1 MPVAKKVHDSFFKA
15 FVFLWHTVLFLLSLP
30 TPHRIASLYEK
41 LQITETI
48 KVSQEC
54 AHVLKGIFIKEK
66 QHHDLVTSDRI
77 MNEQQS

>member
-1 MPVAKKVHDSFFKA
+1 MYDSSFKA
-15 FVFLWHTVLFLLSLP
+15 FVFLLHTVLFLLSLP
-30 TPHRIASLYEK
+30 TPHRIPPLYEK

-54 AHVLKGIFIKEK
+54 AHILKGLFIKAQ
-66 QHHDLVTSDRI
+66 QHIDLVTSDRI

>member
-1 MPVAKKVHDSFFKA
+1 MYDSVFNA
-15 FVFLWHTVLFLLSLP
+15 FVFLLHTVLFLLSLP
-30 TPHRIASLYEK
+30 TPHRIAPLYEK

-54 AHVLKGIFIKEK
+54 AHVLKGLFRKVK
-66 QHHDLVTSDRI
+66 QHIDLVTSNRI